1 MTFSK
6 VKEILAQHKGI
17 EHEKIKEDSTFASLG
32 LDSLDTVELIMQF
45 EDEFG
50 VTLSVS
56 EDLKTVGDF
65 VKLINSGKKDDKYKN
80 I

>member
-1 MTFSK
+1 MTFQR
-6 VKEILAQHKGI
+6 VKEILARHKGI
-17 EHEKIKEDSTFASLG
+17 DPQEITEDSTFSSLG

-50 VTLSVS
+50 VTLSVH

-65 VKLINSGKKDDKYKN
+65 VKLINNGKKDD
-80 I
+80 

>member
-17 EHEKIKEDSTFASLG
+17 DPEKIKEDSTFASLG

-65 VKLINSGKKDDKYKN
+65 VKLINFREKR
-80 I
+80 

>member
-17 EHEKIKEDSTFASLG
+17 DPEKIKEDSTFTSLG

-65 VKLINSGKKDDKYKN
+65 VKLINSGKKDD
-80 I
+80 